1 MKIIYAVIAVILS
14 VIAWICTQTVWEYQ
28 YILEYIAIFL
38 ASIFVCLVFIYQEE
52 NEVSKKY
59 TLLTPYNLIYIIIVI
74 VLLVILRNY
83 DYEYWRT
90 ASGSFWKMVVT
101 VNGIQGILLMLYYKI
116 RDWYNH
122 M

>member
-1 MKIIYAVIAVILS
+1 MKIIYAVIAVIFS

-28 YILEYIAIFL
+28 YILEYIAVFL

-74 VLLVILRNY
+74 ILLVILRNY
-83 DYEYWRT
+83 DYQYWRT
-90 ASGSFWKMVVT
+90 APGSFWKMVVT
-101 VNGIQGILLMLYYKI
+101 VNGIQGILLMLFYKI